1 MAICWPAGTG
11 GGEDA
16 CRGDSGGPLVAA
28 APAHPMQENVATLD
42 EATSDELQIELL
54 NGEEVKA
61 ALKSAS
67 WVRM

>member
-1 MAICWPAGTG
+1 
-11 GGEDA
+11 
-16 CRGDSGGPLVAA
+16 
-28 APAHPMQENVATLD
+28 MQENVATLD